1 MKILINVLI
10 GIFCT
15 ALSMQV
21 GAFKADPQETNI
33 QKAILVT
40 GASSG
45 IGKRTA
51 EYLVKQGYFVY
62 AGARKEKDI
71 ADLSANKNM
80 LGVRL
85 DVTIQEDID
94 KAVALITKEG
104 RGLYGLVNNA
114 GVTVFGPLIE
124 VSEKDMQFQMD
135 VNLFGPYRV
144 TKAFAP
150 LLIESK
156 GRVINISSVAG
167 VFTAPML
174 GAYNMSKFAVEAYT
188 EVLAKELKKFGV
200 GVSMVEPGN
209 YNSKIIKTMK
219 RRMQQNDTSTDT
231 QYQKEM
237 QQLFQY
243 FTEDRSNHKDPIEV
257 ANAVFDAISSKNP
270 KLRYMVVPAEPEARV
285 TIRKVMERL
294 VQLNKKQPY
303 EYDRKALI
311 EMLDKALEVSQ

>member
-15 ALSMQV
+15 VLSMQV

-188 EVLAKELKKFGV
+188 EVLAKELEKFGV

-303 EYDRKALI
+303 EYDRKTLI